1 MHRLKLKTIA
11 VVLASFYAI
20 GLSPLVH
27 SNDIAISDV
36 NTNIESNP
44 ITSIPAPESV
54 KAIPTV
60 PAQTPESD
68 QLSEVINTAVVIK
81 PVDVTKS
88 ADIAKPVDA
97 TKTAEAAKPVETA
110 KLVDPAKKI
119 VAVEP
124 APVMAMRDEDIWIR
138 IRKGFGIPNLDN
150 PLVINQLN
158 WYTTRP
164 DYIQRTTT
172 RASLY
177 LYHVVEQLEK
187 RNMPTEL
194 ALLPF
199 IESAFNPQAYSSAK
213 AAGMWQF
220 IPSTGRDFNL
230 KQNVFK
236 DERRD
241 VIASTD
247 AALNYLQKLYGM
259 FGDWQLVLA
268 AYNWGEGSV
277 QRAINRNRAAGKPID
292 FNSLSS
298 QMPLE
303 TRNYVPKLQAV
314 KDIIT
319 MPEQYSITLPKVDNQ
334 PYFVT
339 VGKTHDI
346 DIKVAAQLA
355 EISIDEFKALN
366 PQFNR
371 PVITGGANTQIL
383 LPQSNA
389 AKFKNNLSHWTHA
402 LSSWT
407 IHKVTSARVKIEAI
421 AQKFGT
427 TPAVIREANNIPPK
441 THLMAGST
449 ILVPKTSTQ
458 QQAVEKDIAPEL
470 ADNAKMAIE
479 LDNPTRRIFVKVG
492 KRDSLASIAQ
502 RNRVSVAQIKG
513 WNNLKADKVAVGQRL
528 QLQVPVRI
536 AQAPGNRRIARRAA
550 PHHTKVAARK
560 NTRGKTAVAAA
571 KTSSNTNR
579 NGKAQR
585 TPITVAS
592 TK

>member
-1 MHRLKLKTIA
+1 MHRLKSKAIA
-11 VVLASFYAI
+11 IAALASFYTI
-20 GLSPLVH
+20 GFPTLVH
-27 SNDIAISDV
+27 ANDIAISDANPNIGATATSATPASTPNKLPVADTVISPSAAADAEPVVTISPV
-36 NTNIESNP
+36 NSPKTTELAKQADPSAK
-44 ITSIPAPESV
+44 PAP
-54 KAIPTV
+54 
-60 PAQTPESD
+60 
-68 QLSEVINTAVVIK
+68 
-81 PVDVTKS
+81 
-88 ADIAKPVDA
+88 
-97 TKTAEAAKPVETA
+97 AEPST
-110 KLVDPAKKI
+110 
-119 VAVEP
+119 
-124 APVMAMRDEDIWIR
+124 VMAMQDADIWIR
-138 IRKGFGIPNLDN
+138 IRRGFGIPNLDN
-150 PLVINQLN
+150 PLVVNQLN
-158 WYTTRP
+158 WYVSRP

-177 LYHVVEQLEK
+177 LYHVVEELEK

-220 IPSTGRDFNL
+220 IPSTGRTFNL
-230 KQNVFK
+230 KQNIFT

-268 AYNWGEGSV
+268 AYNWGEGAL

-292 FNSLSS
+292 FNSLAP

-314 KDIIT
+314 KDIIAT
-319 MPEQYSITLPKVDNQ
+319 PEQYSITLPKVDNQ

-371 PVITGGANTQIL
+371 PVIIGDSSTQIL

-389 AKFKNNLSHWTHA
+389 EKFKENLAHWTHA

-407 IHKVTSARVKIEAI
+407 IHKVTSAREKIEAI
-421 AQKFGT
+421 AQKFHT
-427 TPAVIREANNIPPK
+427 TPAVIRQVNNIPPR
-441 THLMAGST
+441 THLLPGST
-449 ILVPKTSTQ
+449 ILVPKTPAQ
-458 QQAVEKDIAPEL
+458 EAVQKDISPAL
-470 ADNAKMAIE
+470 ADAAKMTVVS
-479 LDNPTRRIFVKVG
+479 DNPTRRILVRVG
-492 KRDSLASIAQ
+492 KHDNLASIAHRNHVSVDQ
-502 RNRVSVAQIKG
+502 IKTWNHLRTNRVA
-513 WNNLKADKVAVGQRL
+513 AGQRL
-528 QLQVPVRI
+528 ALQVPYRRV
-536 AQAPGNRRIARRAA
+536 AQARSRKVVAKRIIGKKVIARRAVPRRA
-550 PHHTKVAARK
+550 RVVAKKNTRTKTKVASAR
-560 NTRGKTAVAAA
+560 
-571 KTSSNTNR
+571 TSSNTHHA
-579 NGKAQR
+579 GKNQR
-585 TPITVAS
+585 GTVTLAS

>member
-1 MHRLKLKTIA
+1 MHRLKNKTIA
-11 VVLASFYAI
+11 VVLASIYTIGFSPAI
-20 GLSPLVH
+20 H
-27 SNDIAISDV
+27 ANDIAISDA
-36 NTNIESNP
+36 NSNNEATAVAP
-44 ITSIPAPESV
+44 PSEPAKITVTP
-54 KAIPTV
+54 KA
-60 PAQTPESD
+60 AESD
-68 QLSEVINTAVVIK
+68 QTSEFVTTSVVVK
-81 PVDVTKS
+81 P
-88 ADIAKPVDA
+88 AD
-97 TKTAEAAKPVETA
+97 TA
-110 KLVDPAKKI
+110 KATDSKNSDTVKLVEPTKKI
-119 VAVEP
+119 VAVESVP
-124 APVMAMRDEDIWIR
+124 IIAMRDEDIWIR

-150 PLVINQLN
+150 PLVVNQIN
-158 WYTTRP
+158 WYSTRP

-177 LYHVVEQLEK
+177 LYHVVEELEK

-292 FNSLSS
+292 FNSLSP

-319 MPEQYSITLPKVDNQ
+319 TPEQYSITLPKVDNQ

-389 AKFKNNLSHWTHA
+389 EKFKLNLSHWGHA

-407 IHKVTSARVKIEAI
+407 IHKVTSAREKIEAI

-427 TPAVIREANNIPPK
+427 TPAVIREVNNIPPK

-449 ILVPKTSTQ
+449 ILVPKPAATQ
-458 QQAVEKDIAPEL
+458 ATVEKDIAPEL
-470 ADNAKMAIE
+470 ADNATMAIE
-479 LDNPTRRIFVKVG
+479 SDNPTKRIFIKAG

-502 RNRVSVAQIKG
+502 RNRVTVAQIKS

-528 QLQVPVRI
+528 QLQVPNRI
-536 AQAPGNRRIARRAA
+536 VQTGRSNRRIVRRN
-550 PHHTKVAARK
+550 PPQRTKIAVKK
-560 NTRGKTAVAAA
+560 NTHGKTTVATA
-571 KTSSNTNR
+571 KTSSNTNHA
-579 NGKAQR
+579 GKNPR
-585 TPITVAS
+585 TPVTLAS
-592 TK
+592 NK

>member
-11 VVLASFYAI
+11 VVLASLYAFGFSAGI
-20 GLSPLVH
+20 H
-27 SNDIAISDV
+27 ANDLAISDA
-36 NTNIESNP
+36 NTITPADSLNP
-44 ITSIPAPESV
+44 SV
-54 KAIPTV
+54 EPIKSPVATTVTTKAVEANQGSEIMTTV
-60 PAQTPESD
+60 
-68 QLSEVINTAVVIK
+68 VV
-81 PVDVTKS
+81 V
-88 ADIAKPVDA
+88 KPVDA
-97 TKTAEAAKPVETA
+97 PKPAEPAKTAETIKQIEPTKKVVVAESVPV
-110 KLVDPAKKI
+110 I
-119 VAVEP
+119 
-124 APVMAMRDEDIWIR
+124 AMRDEDIWIR

-150 PLVINQLN
+150 PLVVNQIN
-158 WYTTRP
+158 WYAARP

-177 LYHVVEQLEK
+177 LYHVVEELEK

-199 IESAFNPQAYSSAK
+199 IESAFNPQAYSTAK

-230 KQNVFK
+230 KQSAFK

-247 AALNYLQKLYGM
+247 AALTYLQRLYGM
-259 FGDWQLVLA
+259 FGDWQLALA

-292 FNSLSS
+292 FNSLSA

-319 MPEQYSITLPKVDNQ
+319 MPEQYAITLPKVDNQ

-339 VGKTHDI
+339 VGKTRDI

-371 PVITGGANTQIL
+371 PVITGGTNTQIL

-389 AKFKNNLSHWTHA
+389 EKFKLNLSNWGHA

-407 IHKVTSARVKIEAI
+407 VHKVTSAREKIEAI

-427 TPAVIREANNIPPK
+427 TPAVIREVNNIPPK

-449 ILVPKTSTQ
+449 ILVPKSSAPTKE
-458 QQAVEKDIAPEL
+458 AEKDIAPEL
-470 ADNAKMAIE
+470 ADNATMAVE
-479 LDNPTRRIFVKVG
+479 SDNPTRRIFVKVG

-502 RNRVSVAQIKG
+502 RNRVTVAQIKG

-528 QLQVPVRI
+528 QLQVPYRM
-536 AQAPGNRRIARRAA
+536 AQATKGNRKIVRRNT
-550 PHHTKVAARK
+550 PQHTRVAAKK
-560 NTRGKTAVAAA
+560 NAHGKTTVAAA
-571 KTSSNTNR
+571 KTSSNTNHT
-579 NGKAQR
+579 GKNPR

-592 TK
+592 NK